1 MTENCPFLSHTG
13 FPQKFA
19 HEIAIRNATPGYSCA
34 ILNTHSRMHT
44 IHVDRI
50 PKLRCLKQTTWTNL
64 RGKLHFYL
72 HPPPLRKRKF
82 NYCTTF
88 NNTRHESSSA
98 HSFSCLT
105 LFNWMPILCH
115 PSRWM
120 DCTNYFCLAVWTNQL
135 WKKFSLFTAL
145 RYREWRMM
153 APYGV
158 GCTVLWGAIVIV
170 WG

>member
-13 FPQKFA
+13 FPQKIA

-44 IHVDRI
+44 ILSTFKI
-50 PKLRCLKQTTWTNL
+50 PKLRCLKQTTWKNL

-72 HPPPLRKRKF
+72 HPPPRRKRKF

-88 NNTRHESSSA
+88 NNTRHERSSA

-120 DCTNYFCLAVWTNQL
+120 DCTNYFCLAV
-135 WKKFSLFTAL
+135 
-145 RYREWRMM
+145 
-153 APYGV
+153 
-158 GCTVLWGAIVIV
+158 
-170 WG
+170 